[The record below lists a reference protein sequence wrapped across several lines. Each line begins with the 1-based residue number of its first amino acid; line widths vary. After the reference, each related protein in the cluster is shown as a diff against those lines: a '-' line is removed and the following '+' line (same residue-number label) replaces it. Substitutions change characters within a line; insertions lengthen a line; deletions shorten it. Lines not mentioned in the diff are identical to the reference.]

1 MKKYDIVIFKPTN
14 VRAKVLE
21 VKDEELVVNML
32 NSEGDIILPPIPFTF
47 YKKDFILD
55 NKLIMSHSSS
65 IISGIDEIT
74 LNTFDLDKN
83 SLMIEINSS
92 ENEYSSIELD
102 ILKTKR
108 LRRKLDEAIK
118 IMEINKKVME
128 ENNNAI

>member
-14 VRAKVLE
+14 VRAKILE

-47 YKKDFILD
+47 YKKDFIPD

-102 ILKTKR
+102 ILEAKR
-108 LRRKLDEAIK
+108 LRRKIDEAIK
-118 IMEINKKVME
+118 VMEINKKVME
-128 ENNNAI
+128 EY